1 MAPCHLQP
9 FCGFCGHFLLE
20 TSGSGFGSGFPVFI
34 HFLGNFGA
42 QVKVQAESER
52 HARGPTF
59 THILKPGNG
68 FNRFPGGRP
77 LRPGVESRRRRL
89 MFSSSASLCWKLDIP
104 AGKSGVPS
112 DFRELDEKQTWGCV
126 SDRVLSFSLIPNVL
140 WRRWRRKRSSGDE
153 DTDTSVGRFLPWS

>member
-9 FCGFCGHFLLE
+9 FCGFCGQFLLE

-34 HFLGNFGA
+34 HFLGNFEA

-68 FNRFPGGRP
+68 FNRFPEHEP
-77 LRPGVESRRRRL
+77 PPSAHVLIP
-89 MFSSSASLCWKLDIP
+89 ASLCWKLDIP